1 LTLKII
7 KLKILFLKMISHH
20 WINLIVK
27 KARMQKFKPN
37 RIAIQNYWIYLKIKI
52 VMEGNNLQLMTQMA
66 SLIFPL
72 ENLMSLEVKKKLPV
86 QDQQHIYSKKVSSK
100 HLNHFFEKL

>member
-1 LTLKII
+1 
-7 KLKILFLKMISHH
+7 
-20 WINLIVK
+20 
-27 KARMQKFKPN
+27 
-37 RIAIQNYWIYLKIKI
+37 
-52 VMEGNNLQLMTQMA
+52 MEGNNLQLMTQMA